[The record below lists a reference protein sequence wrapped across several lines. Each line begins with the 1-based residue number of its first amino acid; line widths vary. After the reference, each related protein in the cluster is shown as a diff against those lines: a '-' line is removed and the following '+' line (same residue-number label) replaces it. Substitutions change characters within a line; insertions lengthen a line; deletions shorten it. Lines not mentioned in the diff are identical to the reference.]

1 MYQKLGLIGLVCVAW
16 TLVGCTAGPSKTYT
30 IGGEFISIEMEEEEP
45 ENADE
50 ETDDSEASKTDGDD
64 SIDDSEQ
71 AETLDWSTATVV
83 VSYDS
88 TNDSGATEKVE
99 LDSGS
104 FVDGELSFSGE
115 IDGARE
121 VEIAASLGDET
132 LSATAWITPG
142 GEDIRFALVDY
153 PDDFLYPDDHLV
165 LIGASRRSRNEDTKF
180 TFKGDFS
187 DLDTDLTDAT
197 VTITGTVFEDG
208 NPVSKTFGRVMP
220 KDGSFLIESDIEE
233 PSVVSFRMWGQN
245 ALSRGKAVVES
256 NSTITLSWR
265 ESAGELIPIA
275 DSGLHVALVESWQ
288 RTEEYLATMDAY
300 PLAIEAWAESFAV
313 SDDSDDA
320 ENGDTEPMEQDSS
333 KPTESLE
340 SGSAAASEQ
349 SDSVVAEAMEPS
361 RAATTA
367 EGCEHVEVDKGASQT
382 VFDMMNNQDGPE
394 YMLVQQKMDEMR
406 RDALKEIANIAEDPL
421 HILLAMELGAYS
433 SRSVDRSDA
442 FPIYDKLADE
452 LDSDLVARRVTP
464 RREDLHRYIETEEN
478 DRTLVQGQKAPEFN
492 LANLEGDEIAL
503 YDVLAASE
511 IVLID
516 FWASWCGPCIATFP
530 DLKRMY
536 STYNDDGFEIVA
548 ISIDSTFAAW
558 EEGSEKHELPWI
570 NLGEIEGWDGSI
582 AGSYGVQAIPKG
594 YLVDS
599 DGCILE
605 KDIDTE
611 TLEELL
617 VSRYGS
623 ALESEQ
629 PDANGNPELP
639 DPPSDDIGG

>member
-1 MYQKLGLIGLVCVAW
+1 MYQKLGLIGLVFIAW
-16 TLVGCTAGPSKTYT
+16 TLVGCSAGFSKTYT
-30 IGGEFISIEMEEEEP
+30 IAGEFIAIEIEEEEP
-45 ENADE
+45 EYSEDE
-50 ETDDSEASKTDGDD
+50 AVDTEASETDGDD

-71 AETLDWSTATVV
+71 AQILDWSTATVV

-88 TNDSGATEKVE
+88 TNDSGGTEKVE
-99 LDSGS
+99 LASGS
-104 FVDGELSFSGE
+104 FVDGELSFTGE
-115 IDGARE
+115 IDGAIE
-121 VEIAASLGDET
+121 VEITAHVDDES

-142 GEDIRFALVDY
+142 GGDIRFALVDY

-165 LIGASRRSRNEDTKF
+165 LVGASRRSRNEGTKF
-180 TFKGDFS
+180 TFKGDFN
-187 DLDTDLTDAT
+187 DLDTDLSDAT

-208 NPVSKTFGRVMP
+208 EAVSKTFGRVMP
-220 KDGSFLIESDIEE
+220 KDGSFLIESDINE
-233 PSVVSFRMWGQN
+233 PSVVSFRMFGQN
-245 ALSRGKAVVES
+245 ALSRGKAVVEP

-300 PLAIEAWAESFAV
+300 PLAIQAWAESFAV
-313 SDDSDDA
+313 SDDSDEA
-320 ENGDTEPMEQDSS
+320 ENGDTEPTEQDSS
-333 KPTESLE
+333 KPTESQE
-340 SGSAAASEQ
+340 SDSAAASEQ
-349 SDSVVAEAMEPS
+349 SEPVVAEVTEPS
-361 RAATTA
+361 QAATTA

-394 YMLVQQKMDEMR
+394 YMLVQQTMDEMR
-406 RDALKEIANIAEDPL
+406 RDALKEIAKVAEDPF
-421 HILLAMELGAYS
+421 HVLLAMELGAYS

-442 FPIYDKLADE
+442 FPIYDMLANE

-464 RREDLHRYIETEEN
+464 RRDDLQRYIETEEN
-478 DRTLVQGQKAPEFN
+478 DRTLVQGQKAPEFS
-492 LANLEGDEIAL
+492 LANLEGDEVAL
-503 YDVLAASE
+503 YDVLANNE

-536 STYNDDGFEIVA
+536 SAYDDHGFEIIA
-548 ISIDSTFAAW
+548 ISIDSTFEAW
-558 EEGSEKHELPWI
+558 EEGSQEHELPWI

-599 DGCILE
+599 NGCILE
-605 KDIDTE
+605 KDIDTGA
-611 TLEELL
+611 LEELL
-617 VSRYGS
+617 ALRYGS
-623 ALESEQ
+623 ATESEQ
-629 PDANGNPELP
+629 LDADGDQELP
-639 DPPSDDIGG
+639 DPASDDIGG

>member
-1 MYQKLGLIGLVCVAW
+1 MYQKLGLIGLVCLAW
-16 TLVGCTAGPSKTYT
+16 TLVGCSAGSSKTYT
-30 IGGEFISIEMEEEEP
+30 ITGEFIAIEIEEEEP
-45 ENADE
+45 EY
-50 ETDDSEASKTDGDD
+50 SEDQAIDAGASETDGDD

-71 AETLDWSTATVV
+71 AEIVDWSTATVV

-88 TNDSGATEKVE
+88 TNASGGTEKVE

-104 FVDGELSFSGE
+104 FVDGELSFTGE
-115 IDGARE
+115 IDGAIE
-121 VEIAASLGDET
+121 VEITAHLDDES

-142 GEDIRFALVDY
+142 GGDIRFTLVDY

-165 LIGASRRSRNEDTKF
+165 LVGASRRSRNEGTKF
-180 TFKGDFS
+180 TFKGDFN
-187 DLDTDLTDAT
+187 DLDTDLSDAT

-208 NPVSKTFGRVMP
+208 EAVSKTFGRVMP
-220 KDGSFLIESDIEE
+220 KDGNFLIESDINE
-233 PSVVSFRMWGQN
+233 PSVVSFRMFGQN
-245 ALSRGKAVVES
+245 ALSRGKAIVEPG
-256 NSTITLSWR
+256 STITLSWR

-313 SDDSDDA
+313 SEDSDETENSDA
-320 ENGDTEPMEQDSS
+320 EPLEQD
-333 KPTESLE
+333 ESE
-340 SGSAAASEQ
+340 SVEAQEIKSATASEQ
-349 SDSVVAEAMEPS
+349 SNPLVAEVTEPS
-361 RAATTA
+361 QTATTA
-367 EGCEHVEVDKGASQT
+367 EGCEHVEVDEGASQT

-478 DRTLVQGQKAPEFN
+478 DRTLVQGQKAPEFS

-611 TLEELL
+611 ALEELL